1 MCYRNL
7 IYHEKTKSRYYPFP
21 YQGRRRARTTPTTVL
36 EYRPTTHIAQLA
48 QPNWS
53 IVITFDEPMKEGQY
67 SAFCQVRFLFD
78 HAPEYILDELKEMEV
93 YEGAKIVGKI
103 VFE

>member
-1 MCYRNL
+1 ML
-7 IYHEKTKSRYYPFP
+7 AMKKSKSGVIHFLTKEEGGRQHPPTGEVYYAST
-21 YQGRRRARTTPTTVL
+21 YI
-36 EYRPTTHIAQLA
+36 EQLP

-53 IVITFDEPMKEGQY
+53 IIIEFEEPMKTGEY
-67 SAFCQVRFLFD
+67 SALCQVRFLFD
-78 HAPEYILDELKEMEV
+78 HAPAYILDELHELKV

>member
-7 IYHEKTKSRYYPFP
+7 SVMQKQRVGIIHFLTKEEG
-21 YQGRRRARTTPTTVL
+21 GREQPPTVL
-36 EYRPTTHIAQLA
+36 EYRPTTHIAQLV

-67 SAFCQVRFLFD
+67 SALCQVRFLFD

-93 YEGAKIVGKI
+93 YEGARIVGKI

>member
-1 MCYRNL
+1 MQKQRVG
-7 IYHEKTKSRYYPFP
+7 IIHFFTKEEG
-21 YQGRRRARTTPTTVL
+21 GREQPPSVL
-36 EYRPTTHIAQLA
+36 EYRPTTHIAQLV

-67 SAFCQVRFLFD
+67 SALCQVRFLFD

-93 YEGAKIVGKI
+93 YEGSRIVGKI

>member
-1 MCYRNL
+1 MQKQRVGIIHFL
-7 IYHEKTKSRYYPFP
+7 TKEEG
-21 YQGRRRARTTPTTVL
+21 GREQPPTTVL
-36 EYRPTTHIAQLA
+36 EYRPTTHIAQLD

-67 SAFCQVRFLFD
+67 SALCQVRFLFD

>member
-1 MCYRNL
+1 MQKQRVGIIHFL
-7 IYHEKTKSRYYPFP
+7 TKEEG
-21 YQGRRRARTTPTTVL
+21 GREQPPTVL

-53 IVITFDEPMKEGQY
+53 IVITFDEPMREGQY
-67 SAFCQVRFLFD
+67 SALCHVRFLFD
-78 HAPEYILDELKEMEV
+78 HAPQYILDELKEMEV